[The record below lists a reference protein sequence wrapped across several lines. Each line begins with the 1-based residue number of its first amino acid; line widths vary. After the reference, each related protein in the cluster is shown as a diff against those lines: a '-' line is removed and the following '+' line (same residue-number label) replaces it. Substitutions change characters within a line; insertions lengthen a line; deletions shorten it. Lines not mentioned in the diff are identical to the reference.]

1 MKNELLVQYFI
12 YTCRHEALG
21 LTTKDGRVRALEDRW
36 AVARGY
42 CSNLLKEVIQT
53 ADLKLTKNIRK
64 QMKVKIMDQR
74 ENHDAI
80 VKLMIERTGGL
91 SNRQLLRAF
100 KKRTG
105 KKVALHQIQGKLKA
119 LNATKH
125 KVEMRPK
132 LKREHVIARKIFA
145 AMMLDKRFHWH
156 FDIDEKLFYTKSIN
170 GYVWILPD
178 HMTEGEIR
186 KIKEKHVESK
196 SHITK
201 VMVVTCVG
209 RPIHNELIDFDGKL
223 YMTRCSV
230 PYTAKQDSVNHKKGD
245 RFDKDVNVNGNLY
258 VHIIKKILRRIT
270 ELFGEHYPDV
280 TITIQH
286 DGAGPHR
293 SKKAEMEVTR
303 LGAINV
309 PMVVFVRQNPQS
321 PEQNANDLAI
331 YRHLGATVAEFDYRT
346 ADELMDAIIAAWK
359 NIPEDVLDRVFAM
372 KCLVFKEIVRMNGH
386 SIKIPHVGLRA
397 AQAAGLLWKF
407 VDEYMKF

>member
-1 MKNELLVQYFI
+1 MKKDLLLQYFI

-21 LTTKDGRVRALEDRW
+21 LTTNNGRVRALEHRW

-42 CSNLLKEVIQT
+42 CSKALLALTQT
-53 ADLKLTKNIRK
+53 AGLKLTKNIRK
-64 QMKVKIMDQR
+64 HMKVKIMDKR
-74 ENHDAI
+74 ENHDAL
-80 VKLMIERTGGL
+80 VKLMIERKAGL
-91 SNRQLLRAF
+91 SNRQLMRAF
-100 KKRTG
+100 NKRTG
-105 KKVALHQIQGKLKA
+105 NKQPVSQIQRKLKA
-119 LNATKH
+119 LGATKH

-132 LKREHVIARKIFA
+132 LKRQHVIARKLFA
-145 AMMLDKRFHWH
+145 ATMIDNRFHWH
-156 FDIDEKLFYTKSIN
+156 FDIDEKLFYTKSMN
-170 GYVWILPD
+170 GYVWVLPD

-186 KIKEKHVESK
+186 NIKEKHVESK

-209 RPIHNELIDFDGKL
+209 RPIHNDLIDFDGKL

-245 RFDKDVNVNGNLY
+245 RYDKDVNVNGELY
-258 VHIIKKILRRIT
+258 VHIIKKILQRIT
-270 ELFGEHYPDV
+270 VLFGEHYPDV

-293 SKKAEMEVTR
+293 SLKAEMEVTR
-303 LGAINV
+303 LGSMNV

-321 PEQNANDLAI
+321 PEQNANDLAV
-331 YRHLGATVAEFDYRT
+331 YRHLGAVVAEFDYRT
-346 ADELMDAIIAAWK
+346 ADELMDAIIAAWRA
-359 NIPEDVLDRVFAM
+359 IPEDVLDRVFAM
-372 KCLVFKEIVRMNGH
+372 KCLVFKEIVLMDGH

-397 AQAAGLLWKF
+397 AQAADLLWKF